1 MVLLIMASGT
11 GLAGSADVFS
21 VDEAAPMAGRKWGF
35 HMGQA
40 RNRARRSPRLL
51 LAALAVLAVALA
63 ACSSSPA
70 SSGSGS
76 AGAAKSPFVIV
87 IDTGTTGPYGANGS
101 AAVEGVKAAAN
112 VLNATQGGILGHK
125 VVVQVLDNQ
134 GNPTTAATLLEQRL
148 ASGTKPNMIEPG
160 SISSEGVVEV
170 PIAAAA
176 KILSIGTPNDSS
188 LNNPAKYPYEFLM
201 APSAILPQESLMN
214 YFKAHHYTRAAMIYS
229 SDAYGASV
237 GASAIQAAKQAGIT
251 LATATYQDT
260 DLNMTSQLQKLQASK
275 PQVLYVQGFAAPPGI
290 ILQDLYTLG
299 WKIPTIGDLTTGA
312 TPLIA
317 ADAAKPQEKGLLLQ
331 NLKIGVYSA
340 SQPTA
345 VKNYI
350 TALQKFGPITSLLNT
365 TSYQYDSVMVAA
377 QAAKQANSIATP
389 AMANAIEHL
398 KQPASP
404 PWVTLSQYIFTT
416 TDHAPSAALSNW
428 VVAPVS
434 PLTNG
439 QYDGPAS

>member
-1 MVLLIMASGT
+1 
-11 GLAGSADVFS
+11 
-21 VDEAAPMAGRKWGF
+21 
-35 HMGQA
+35 MGQV

-63 ACSSSPA
+63 ACSSSHS

-76 AGAAKSPFVIV
+76 GSAAAAKSPFIIV

-125 VVVQVLDNQ
+125 VEVQVLDNQ
-134 GNPTTAATLLEQRL
+134 GNPTTAATLLNQRL
-148 ASGTKPNMIEPG
+148 ASGTKPDLIEPG

-188 LNNPAKYPYEFLM
+188 LNDPAKYPYEFLM
-201 APSAILPQESLMN
+201 APSAILPQESLMS
-214 YFKAHHYTRAAMIYS
+214 YFKAHHYTKAAMIYS
-229 SDAYGASV
+229 ADAYGASV
-237 GASAIQAAKQAGIT
+237 GTAAIQAAKQADIT
-251 LATATYQDT
+251 LTTATYQDT
-260 DLNMTSQLQKLQASK
+260 DLNMTSQLQKLQGAHA
-275 PQVLYVQGFAAPPGI
+275 QVLYVQGFAAPPGI

-317 ADAAKPQEKGLLLQ
+317 ADASKPQEKGLLLQ

-340 SQPTA
+340 NQPTA
-345 VKNYI
+345 VRDYI
-350 TALQKFGPITSLLNT
+350 SALQKFGPITSLLNT

-389 AMANAIEHL
+389 AMVSALEHL
-398 KQPASP
+398 QQPASP
-404 PWVTLSQYIFTT
+404 LWVTLNQYLFTP
-416 TDHAPSAALSNW
+416 TDHAPAAPLSNW

>member
-1 MVLLIMASGT
+1 
-11 GLAGSADVFS
+11 
-21 VDEAAPMAGRKWGF
+21 
-35 HMGQA
+35 
-40 RNRARRSPRLL
+40 
-51 LAALAVLAVALA
+51 
-63 ACSSSPA
+63 
-70 SSGSGS
+70 
-76 AGAAKSPFVIV
+76 
-87 IDTGTTGPYGANGS
+87 
-101 AAVEGVKAAAN
+101 
-112 VLNATQGGILGHK
+112 
-125 VVVQVLDNQ
+125 VLDNQ
-134 GNPTTAATLLEQRL
+134 GNPTTAAQLLEQRL
-148 ASGTKPNMIEPG
+148 ASGTKPDLIEPG

-201 APSAILPQESLMN
+201 APSAILPQQSLMS
-214 YFKAHHYTRAAMIYS
+214 YFKAHHYTKAAMIYS

-237 GASAIQAAKQAGIT
+237 GAAATQAAKQAGVS

-260 DLNMTSQLQKLQASK
+260 DLNMTSQLQKLQGAH

-299 WKIPTIGDLTTGA
+299 WKIPTVGDLTTAA

-317 ADAAKPQEKGLLLQ
+317 ADASKPQEKGLLLQ

-340 SQPTA
+340 NQPTA
-345 VKNYI
+345 VRNYI
-350 TALQKFGPITSLLNT
+350 NALQKFGPITSLLNT

-377 QAAKQANSIATP
+377 QAARQANSIATP
-389 AMANAIEHL
+389 AMASAIEHL
-398 KQPASP
+398 TQPASP
-404 PWVTLSQYIFTT
+404 LWVTLNQYNFTAT
-416 TDHAPSAALSNW
+416 NHAPAAPLSNW

-434 PLTNG
+434 PLTTG

>member
-1 MVLLIMASGT
+1 
-11 GLAGSADVFS
+11 
-21 VDEAAPMAGRKWGF
+21 MAGRKWGS
-35 HMGQA
+35 HMGQV

-63 ACSSSPA
+63 ACSSSSSA
-70 SSGSGS
+70 SSGSGP
-76 AGAAKSPFVIV
+76 AAAAKSPFVIV
-87 IDTGTTGPYGANGS
+87 IDTGTTGPYGPNGA

-125 VVVQVLDNQ
+125 VEVQVLDNQ
-134 GNPTTAATLLEQRL
+134 GNPTTAAQLLEQRL
-148 ASGTKPNMIEPG
+148 ASGTKPDLIEPG
-160 SISSEGVVEV
+160 SISSEGVIEV

-188 LNNPAKYPYEFLM
+188 LNNPAKYPDEFLM
-201 APSAILPQESLMN
+201 APSAILPQESLMS
-214 YFKAHHYTRAAMIYS
+214 YFKAHHYTKAAMIYS

-237 GASAIQAAKQAGIT
+237 GAAAIQAAKQAGIT
-251 LATATYQDT
+251 LVTATYQDT
-260 DLNMTSQLQKLQASK
+260 DLNMTSELQKLQASK

-299 WKIPTIGDLTTGA
+299 WKIPTIGDLTTAA

-317 ADAAKPQEKGLLLQ
+317 ADATKPQEKGLLLQ
-331 NLKIGVYSA
+331 NLKITVHSTNQSEA
-340 SQPTA
+340 T
-345 VKNYI
+345 KNYI
-350 TALQKFGPITSLLNT
+350 NALQKFGPITIPLNT
-365 TSYQYDSVMVAA
+365 TSYQYDSVMVVA

-389 AMANAIEHL
+389 ALANAIEHL

-404 PWVTLSQYIFTT
+404 PWVTLNEYIFSTAS
-416 TDHAPSAALSNW
+416 HAPSAPISNW
-428 VVAPVS
+428 VITPVS

>member
-1 MVLLIMASGT
+1 
-11 GLAGSADVFS
+11 
-21 VDEAAPMAGRKWGF
+21 
-35 HMGQA
+35 MGQI
-40 RNRARRSPRLL
+40 RN
-51 LAALAVLAVALA
+51 AASWASRVLVLLAVAGLA
-63 ACSSSPA
+63 ACSSSSSQT

-87 IDTGTTGPYGANGS
+87 IDTGTTGPYGANGT

-112 VLNATQGGILGHK
+112 VLNETQGGILGHK
-125 VVVQVLDNQ
+125 VEVQVLNNQ

-148 ASGTKPNMIEPG
+148 GTGSKPNLIEPG

-176 KILSIGTPNDSS
+176 KILSIGTPNDST

-201 APSAILPQESLMN
+201 APSAILPQESLMS
-214 YFKAHHYTRAAMIYS
+214 YFKARHYTKAAMIYS

-237 GASAIQAAKQAGIT
+237 GAAAIQAAKQAGIT
-251 LATATYQDT
+251 LDTATYQDT
-260 DLNMTSQLQKLQASK
+260 DLSMTSQLQKLQGDH

-299 WKIPTIGDLTTGA
+299 WKVPTIGDLTTAA

-317 ADAAKPQEKGLLLQ
+317 ADASKPQEKGLLLQ
-331 NLKIGVYSA
+331 NLKIAVYSTNQSEA
-340 SQPTA
+340 T
-345 VKNYI
+345 KNYI
-350 TALQKFGPITSLLNT
+350 NALQKFGSITIPLNT

-377 QAAKQANSIATP
+377 QAARQANSIATP

-398 KQPASP
+398 KPPANP
-404 PWVTLSQYIFTT
+404 LWVTLNEYIFTT
-416 TDHAPSAALSNW
+416 ANHAPNAPTSNW
-428 VVAPVS
+428 VVVPVS

-439 QYDGPAS
+439 QYDGPAL